1 MDLAI
6 KTSTRIRLP
15 LAGLAALS
23 LLAGSTFADT
33 GADTEADVETAVA
46 LATPPIEFE
55 ALEPLAIHPHT
66 SASIVEHM
74 RQYHYVRK
82 NLDDA
87 LSSAI
92 FDKYLASLDPARA
105 YFLASDVQAIEKYRF
120 ELDEALKQGEM
131 EPAFDI
137 YNRYQES
144 AITRMEYLL
153 DLLTSDFQFDFTID
167 ESVEIDRSEAAWPSS
182 AAAMDDLW
190 RKRLKATALNMRLS
204 GKEDAEIRE
213 LLVKRYKN
221 RLRQTQQIRSE
232 DAFQLYVNAF
242 AATYDPHTQY
252 FSPRNSENF
261 NMEMSLSLEGI
272 GAVLRSEDEYTSV
285 VRIVPAGPA
294 DKTGSLHASDKIIS
308 VGQGRRGALI
318 DVVGMRLD
326 DVVQMIRGPKGS
338 RVRLEV
344 IPTDS
349 ADGTS
354 KIIEIVREKVK
365 LEEQSAQKKLLTL
378 NEGGQERRIGVIE
391 IPTFYL
397 DFQASQRGD
406 PNYRSTTRDVRR
418 ILEEL
423 KAENVDG
430 LIVDLRNNGGGSLME
445 ADALTGLFI
454 DSGPTVQVKTARRL
468 PQVYSDDDDQTA
480 WDGPLA
486 VLVNRLSASASE
498 IFAGAI
504 QDYGRGVVIGNQTF
518 GKGTVQQL
526 IPLGR
531 GQLKLTQAKFYRV
544 SGQSTQH
551 QGVVPDISFPSVM
564 DPERVGESSLDDALG
579 WDQIQPAIYRGSNE
593 ISLHVGALKRRHDE
607 RVAEDL
613 EFEYLRSLSAR
624 ARENA
629 DRTHLSLLEADRVQ
643 QKEEDDAWRLSIE
656 NALLASRGE
665 EPVATIE
672 ELNDRIEAAV
682 EAEEDGKDAVL
693 EEAGNILADLIGMT
707 NQLAMLETVPA
718 PLDP

>member
-1 MDLAI
+1 MDRAI
-6 KTSTRIRLP
+6 TTSRRFRFPI
-15 LAGLAALS
+15 AGLSAFCLI
-23 LLAGSTFADT
+23 AGSAFS
-33 GADTEADVETAVA
+33 DTESGVETAVA
-46 LATPPIEFE
+46 LATPAIEFE

-92 FDKYLASLDPARA
+92 FDKYLSSLDPSRA

-120 ELDEALKQGEM
+120 KLDEALKQGEM

-144 AITRMEYLL
+144 AITRVEYLL
-153 DLLTSDFQFDFTID
+153 DLLTSEFEFDFTID
-167 ESVEIDRSEAAWPSS
+167 ESVEIDRSDAPWPSS
-182 AAAMDDLW
+182 VADMNDLW

-204 GKEDAEIRE
+204 GKDDTEIRE

-285 VRIVPAGPA
+285 VRIVTAGPA
-294 DKTGSLHASDKIIS
+294 DKTGALHASDKIIS
-308 VGQGRRGALI
+308 VGQGRRGSLI

-338 RVRLEV
+338 RVRLEI
-344 IPTDS
+344 IPNDS

-365 LEEQSAQKKLLTL
+365 LEEQSAQKKILTL
-378 NEGGQERRIGVIE
+378 NEGGQTRRLGVIE

-406 PNYRSTTRDVRR
+406 PNYRSTTRDVRKL
-418 ILEEL
+418 LEEL
-423 KAENVDG
+423 GAEDVDG
-430 LIVDLRNNGGGSLME
+430 LIIDLRNNGGGSLME

-454 DSGPTVQVKTARRL
+454 DSGPTVQVKTARRN
-468 PQVYSDDDDQTA
+468 PQVYSDTDDQTA

-564 DPERVGESSLDDALG
+564 DPDRVGESSLDDALG

-593 ISLHVGALKRRHDE
+593 ISLHVGALKRRHAE
-607 RVAEDL
+607 RVAHDP
-613 EFEYLRSLSAR
+613 EFDYLRSLADR
-624 ARENA
+624 AKENA
-629 DRTHLSLLEADRVQ
+629 ERTHLSLLESERVK

-656 NALLASRGE
+656 NDLLASRGE
-665 EPVATIE
+665 EPVESIE
-672 ELNDRIEAAV
+672 ELNDRIEAQI
-682 EAEEDGKDAVL
+682 EAEEESKDAVL

-707 NQLAMLETVPA
+707 TQLAMVEPVPTA
-718 PLDP
+718 TLDP

>member
-1 MDLAI
+1 M
-6 KTSTRIRLP
+6 
-15 LAGLAALS
+15 AL
-23 LLAGSTFADT
+23 T
-33 GADTEADVETAVA
+33 
-46 LATPPIEFE
+46 TPVVEFE

-74 RQYHYVRK
+74 RQYHFVRK

-87 LSSAI
+87 LSSDI
-92 FDKYLASLDPARA
+92 FDKYLASLDPSRA
-105 YFLASDVQAIEKYRF
+105 YFLASDVQAIEKYRYK
-120 ELDEALKQGEM
+120 LDEALKQGEM

-144 AITRMEYLL
+144 AINRIEYLL
-153 DLLTSDFQFDFTID
+153 DLLSSDFAFDFTID
-167 ESVEIDRSEAAWPSS
+167 ESVEIDRSEAPWPSS
-182 AAAMDDLW
+182 VAAMDDLW
-190 RKRLKATALNMRLS
+190 RKRLKATALSMRLS
-204 GKEDAEIRE
+204 GKDDAEIRE

-272 GAVLRSEDEYTSV
+272 GAVLRAEDEYTSV

-294 DKTGSLHASDKIIS
+294 DKTGALHASDKIIS
-308 VGQGRRGALI
+308 VGQGRRGSLI

-338 RVRLEV
+338 RVRLEI

-349 ADGTS
+349 ADGSS
-354 KIIEIVREKVK
+354 KVIEIVREKVK
-365 LEEQSAQKKLLTL
+365 LEEQSAQKKILTL
-378 NEGGQERRIGVIE
+378 NEGGQTRRIGVIE

-406 PNYRSTTRDVRR
+406 PNYRSTTRDVRKLLSELR
-418 ILEEL
+418 EEQ
-423 KAENVDG
+423 VDG

-454 DSGPTVQVKTARRL
+454 DSGPTVQVKTARRN
-468 PQVYSDDDDQTA
+468 PQVYSDTDDQTA

-564 DPERVGESSLDDALG
+564 DPDRVGESSLDDALA

-593 ISLHVGALKRRHDE
+593 INLHVGALKRRHDE
-607 RVAEDL
+607 RVADDP
-613 EFEYLRSLSAR
+613 EFDYLRSLADR
-624 ARENA
+624 AKENA
-629 DRTHLSLLEADRVQ
+629 ERTHLSLLESERLR

-665 EPVATIE
+665 ELVESIE
-672 ELNDRIEAAV
+672 ELNDRIEAQV
-682 EAEEDGKDAVL
+682 EAEEESKDAVL

-707 NQLAMLETVPA
+707 NQLAMVETVP
-718 PLDP
+718 PTTLDP

>member
-1 MDLAI
+1 MDRAI
-6 KTSTRIRLP
+6 TTSRRFRLP
-15 LAGLAALS
+15 AFGLAALW
-23 LLAGSTFADT
+23 LVTGSAFS
-33 GADTEADVETAVA
+33 DTESGVETAVA
-46 LATPPIEFE
+46 LATPAIEFE

-87 LSSAI
+87 LSSSI
-92 FDKYLASLDPARA
+92 FDKYLSSLDPSRA
-105 YFLASDVQAIEKYRF
+105 YFLASDVQAIEKYRYK
-120 ELDEALKQGEM
+120 LDEALKQGEM

-144 AITRMEYLL
+144 AISRIEYLI
-153 DLLTSDFQFDFTID
+153 DLLTSEFEFDFTID
-167 ESVEIDRSEAAWPSS
+167 ESVEIDRSDAPWPSS
-182 AAAMDDLW
+182 VADMNDLW

-204 GKEDAEIRE
+204 GKDDAEIRE

-285 VRIVPAGPA
+285 VRIVAAGPA
-294 DKTGSLHASDKIIS
+294 DKTGALHASDKIIS
-308 VGQGRRGALI
+308 VGQGRRGSLI

-344 IPTDS
+344 IPNDS
-349 ADGTS
+349 PDGTS

-365 LEEQSAQKKLLTL
+365 LEEQSAQKKILTL
-378 NEGGQERRIGVIE
+378 NEGGQTRRLGVIE

-406 PNYRSTTRDVRR
+406 PNYRSTTRDVRKL
-418 ILEEL
+418 LEEL
-423 KAENVDG
+423 RGEDVDG
-430 LIVDLRNNGGGSLME
+430 LIIDLRNNGGGSLME

-454 DSGPTVQVKTARRL
+454 DSGPTVQVKTARRN
-468 PQVYSDDDDQTA
+468 PQVYSDTDDQTA

-564 DPERVGESSLDDALG
+564 DPDRVGESSLDDALG

-607 RVAEDL
+607 RVADDP
-613 EFEYLRSLSAR
+613 EFDYLRSLSDR
-624 ARENA
+624 AKENA
-629 DRTHLSLLEADRVQ
+629 ERTHLSLLESERVK

-656 NALLASRGE
+656 NDLLASRGE
-665 EPVATIE
+665 ELVESIE
-672 ELNDRIEAAV
+672 ELNDRIEAQI
-682 EAEEDGKDAVL
+682 EAEEESKDAVL

-707 NQLAMLETVPA
+707 TQLAMVETVPTTTT
-718 PLDP
+718 LDP

>member
-1 MDLAI
+1 MERAI
-6 KTSTRIRLP
+6 RTSTRFRLRI
-15 LAGLAALS
+15 AGAVTLS
-23 LLAGSTFADT
+23 LLVGL
-33 GADTEADVETAVA
+33 GHADTEPSVENSVA
-46 LATPPIEFE
+46 LATPRVEFE

-74 RQYHYVRK
+74 RQYHFVRK

-87 LSSAI
+87 LSSDI
-92 FDKYLASLDPARA
+92 FDKYLGSLDPARS
-105 YFLASDVQAIEKYRF
+105 YFLASDVQAIEKYRY

-131 EPAFDI
+131 GPAFDI

-144 AITRMEYLL
+144 AINRIEYLL
-153 DLLTSDFQFDFTID
+153 GLLESDFAFDYTID
-167 ESVEIDRSEAAWPSS
+167 ESIEIDRSEASWPSS
-182 AAAMDDLW
+182 AAEIDELW

-204 GKEDAEIRE
+204 GKDDEEIRE

-272 GAVLRSEDEYTSV
+272 GAVLRAEDEYTEV
-285 VRIVPAGPA
+285 VRIVTAGPA

-349 ADGTS
+349 TDGTS
-354 KIIEIVREKVK
+354 KVIEIVRDKVK
-365 LEEQSAQKKLLTL
+365 LEEQSAQKKILTL
-378 NEGGQERRIGVIE
+378 NEGGQTRRIGVIE

-406 PNYRSTTRDVRR
+406 RNYRSTTRDVRKLLAE
-418 ILEEL
+418 LE
-423 KAENVDG
+423 AESVDG
-430 LIVDLRNNGGGSLME
+430 LIIDLRNNGGGSLME

-454 DSGPTVQVKTARRL
+454 DSGPTVQVKTARRT
-468 PQVYSDDDDQTA
+468 PQVYSDEDDHTA
-480 WDGPLA
+480 YDGPLA

-551 QGVVPDISFPSVM
+551 QGVVPDVAFPNVM
-564 DPERVGESSLDDALG
+564 DPERVGESALDDALA

-593 ISLHVGALKRRHDE
+593 ISLHVGALTRRHED
-607 RVAEDL
+607 RVATDP
-613 EFEYLRSLSAR
+613 EFDYLRSLAAR

-629 DRTHLSLLEADRVQ
+629 ERTHLSLLETDRVE
-643 QKEEDDAWRLSIE
+643 QKEADDAWRLEVE
-656 NALLASRGE
+656 NALLTSRGE
-665 EPVATIE
+665 EPVASID
-672 ELNDRIEAAV
+672 ELNDRLEAAA
-682 EAEEDGKDAVL
+682 EADEEAKDAVL
-693 EEAGNILADLIGMT
+693 EEAGNILVDLIGMT
-707 NQLAMLETVPA
+707 NQLAMIEPVPNRV
-718 PLDP
+718 DP